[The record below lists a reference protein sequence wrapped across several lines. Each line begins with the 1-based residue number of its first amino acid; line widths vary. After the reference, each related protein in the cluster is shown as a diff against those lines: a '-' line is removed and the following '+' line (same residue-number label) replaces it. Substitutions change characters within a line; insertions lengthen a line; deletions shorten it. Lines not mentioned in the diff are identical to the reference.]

1 MGGLKSA
8 NEGKAF
14 KKIQE
19 DLKTAGY
26 RIYPNLY
33 KFEEYGVPQAR
44 HRVIIVGI
52 LQGFTF

>member
-1 MGGLKSA
+1 MMERHFRRL
-8 NEGKAF
+8 
-14 KKIQE
+14 QE
-19 DLKTAGY
+19 DLKNAGY

-52 LQGFTF
+52 REDRI